1 MGQRRAGVTA
11 LCCCIVMVALVQAV
25 FITPASSVRFL
36 EMIVRTG
43 DAIQSEADIDYMI
56 SQALRTHIEG
66 AYSFGLHSFQFQEIV
81 ELIDFVR

>member
-1 MGQRRAGVTA
+1 M
-11 LCCCIVMVALVQAV
+11 MVALVAF

-43 DAIQSEADIDYMI
+43 DAIQSEADIDFMI

-66 AYSFGLHSFQFQEIV
+66 TFFCTYSFRHFN
-81 ELIDFVR
+81 